1 MQPASRARSA
11 SCRCALLLVLVLPV
25 VVRAEDA
32 ASPASDHT
40 HYTEEIQ
47 VTGHYENAVGSSDAA
62 SAGRITRQLVE
73 DRPILRPGEVL
84 ELVPGLIITQHSG
97 AGKANQYFLRGFN
110 LDHGTDFLTTLD
122 GMPVNLRT
130 HAHGQGYTDLNFLI
144 PELIQRVDYFKGPYF
159 ASKGDFASAGAADIH
174 YAASLPHNLMELTG
188 GSFLY
193 GRALLAGSPQV
204 GGGNLLYGLE
214 VFHNDGPWD
223 HADDYRR
230 VNAVLRYTRSSQ
242 AATWGVTAMGYYGL
256 WDSTDQ
262 IPLRAVETGQI
273 DRFGAIDPTT
283 GGKSHRF
290 SLSGDYQQG
299 LGAGLLQAN
308 VYAVKYR
315 LNLFS
320 NFTYFLDDPVN
331 GDQIEQADNRWI
343 FGTSGR
349 YAWNA
354 SADSI
359 SLHAT
364 VGWEAR
370 HDRIDTIGLYDTA
383 AQQRLGTVRQDAVR
397 ETSGS
402 LFAEAELTPTRWL
415 RFLAG
420 LRYDHYF
427 FDVQSDNPL
436 NSGNDDAG
444 RLSPKLSAILSPWA
458 KTEFFA
464 NFGFGFHSND
474 ARGVITTVDPK
485 SGEPVSK
492 VTPLVPTRGGELG
505 VRTEIIPDMQ
515 SSLALWRLDIDSELL
530 FTGDAGT
537 TEPSRASRRYG
548 IEWNTQWHPVR
559 WLVWDL
565 VLAWSH
571 ARFTSPDP
579 NPAVTGDRIPGSIE
593 WAASAGVTLHELG
606 PWRASLYMRY
616 FGPRPLIEDDSERS
630 MASTV
635 FNAQTSF
642 KLTGWARLTL
652 DVFNLFDAQVDDIA
666 YFYTSRLRNEPAA
679 GILAPVLLRPRADIH
694 FHPAEKRSLRLV
706 AAFTF

>member
-1 MQPASRARSA
+1 
-11 SCRCALLLVLVLPV
+11 
-25 VVRAEDA
+25 
-32 ASPASDHT
+32 
-40 HYTEEIQ
+40 
-47 VTGHYENAVGSSDAA
+47 
-62 SAGRITRQLVE
+62 
-73 DRPILRPGEVL
+73 
-84 ELVPGLIITQHSG
+84 
-97 AGKANQYFLRGFN
+97 
-110 LDHGTDFLTTLD
+110 
-122 GMPVNLRT
+122 
-130 HAHGQGYTDLNFLI
+130 
-144 PELIQRVDYFKGPYF
+144 
-159 ASKGDFASAGAADIH
+159 
-174 YAASLPHNLMELTG
+174 MELTG

-242 AATWGVTAMGYYGL
+242 DATWGVTAMGYYGL

-290 SLSGDYQQG
+290 SLSGDYQQA

-420 LRYDHYF
+420 
-427 FDVQSDNPL
+427 
-436 NSGNDDAG
+436 
-444 RLSPKLSAILSPWA
+444 SAPS
-458 KTEFFA
+458 
-464 NFGFGFHSND
+464 
-474 ARGVITTVDPK
+474 RGCATITISST
-485 SGEPVSK
+485 SRAT
-492 VTPLVPTRGGELG
+492 TPRTRG
-505 VRTEIIPDMQ
+505 
-515 SSLALWRLDIDSELL
+515 A
-530 FTGDAGT
+530 T
-537 TEPSRASRRYG
+537 TPAAPPRSSRRSSAPG
-548 IEWNTQWHPVR
+548 PGPNSSP
-559 WLVWDL
+559 
-565 VLAWSH
+565 
-571 ARFTSPDP
+571 TS
-579 NPAVTGDRIPGSIE
+579 GSGSIP
-593 WAASAGVTLHELG
+593 T
-606 PWRASLYMRY
+606 
-616 FGPRPLIEDDSERS
+616 
-630 MASTV
+630 T
-635 FNAQTSF
+635 
-642 KLTGWARLTL
+642 
-652 DVFNLFDAQVDDIA
+652 
-666 YFYTSRLRNEPAA
+666 PAA
-679 GILAPVLLRPRADIH
+679 
-694 FHPAEKRSLRLV
+694 
-706 AAFTF
+706 